1 MTIRT
6 LIVLPLL
13 LAACVSEDPTAGR
26 SQVAVSMSTAEA
38 AAVLALVN
46 YPGTTADVLD
56 TQVGL
61 DPRAAKAI
69 VAHRSGRD
77 GLSPS
82 DDDVLFADLTELDAM
97 TWVGDA
103 AFEKLRTYALA
114 HPVPADEA
122 VEGVLFKGWQAE
134 AVVWAVNAA
143 SFEELDA
150 ILDSRAATGLTSKR
164 PFASVAAM
172 GAVTNVGPTALTILR
187 THAQLW
193 WAAKYPLPTATST
206 ITLDGVTFDQ
216 QTAAVALEIAN
227 LASNYDLVAHGM
239 YTTGAARLVFARP
252 YATLAAVAAVQDVG
266 TASMKVLHDWAASG
280 TWVTPATQCSLQVTP
295 RADAYASDLDQ
306 LLELAT
312 RADWPYAEVKT
323 LQVSACAAMTDPA
336 QSRVVRDNVLQAG
349 VIDWGYENPA
359 AYLQIGDFKPGAA
372 RYLGLMDSAR
382 DAIQEHVQAGQWK
395 PADAE
400 QQALLDKL
408 PTLYSRLTAD
418 MSSTF
423 PRYYEAVISTDMEE
437 CSQYASVLVDTA
449 TGKITIIHRFPL
461 C

>member
-1 MTIRT
+1 MTIRK

-13 LAACVSEDPTAGR
+13 LAACASQEPTAGR

-46 YPGTTADVLD
+46 YPGTTAAVLD
-56 TQVGL
+56 EQVGL
-61 DPRAAKAI
+61 DPRAAQAI
-69 VAHRSGRD
+69 VAHRSGPD

-82 DDDVLFADLTELDAM
+82 DDDVLFADLTEVDAM

-103 AFEKLRTYALA
+103 AFGKLRTYALA

-122 VEGVLFKGWQAE
+122 VEGVLFHGWQSE
-134 AVVWAVNAA
+134 AIVWAVNKA

-150 ILDSRAATGLTSKR
+150 MLDVRAANGLVAKR

-172 GAVTNVGPTALTILR
+172 GAVANVGPTALTILR
-187 THAQLW
+187 SHAQGW
-193 WAAKYPLPTATST
+193 WYAKYPLPTAITT
-206 ITLDGVTFDQ
+206 ITLDGVIFDQ
-216 QTAAVALEIAN
+216 ATERVALEIAN
-227 LASNYDLVAHGM
+227 LASNYELVAHGM
-239 YTTGAARLVFARP
+239 YTTGAARMVFARP
-252 YATLAAVAAVQDVG
+252 YATLSAVAAVQDVG

-280 TWVTPATQCSLQVTP
+280 TWVTPTTQCSLEVTP

-312 RADWPYAEVKT
+312 RGDWPYAEVKT
-323 LQVSACAAMTDPA
+323 LQVSACAAMADLA
-336 QSRVVRDNVLQAG
+336 QSRVVRDNVLATRS
-349 VIDWGYENPA
+349 IDWGYENPT
-359 AYLQIGDFKPGAA
+359 AYLTIGDFAPGAQ
-372 RYLGLMDSAR
+372 RFLGLMDSAR
-382 DAIQEHVQAGQWK
+382 DAIREHVQAGQWK

-400 QQALLDKL
+400 QQALLDRL

-418 MSSTF
+418 MGAAYSRF
-423 PRYYEAVISTDMEE
+423 YEATITLDNEE
-437 CSQYASVLVDTA
+437 CSQYASILVDTA
-449 TGKITIIHRFPL
+449 TGKITVIHRFPL